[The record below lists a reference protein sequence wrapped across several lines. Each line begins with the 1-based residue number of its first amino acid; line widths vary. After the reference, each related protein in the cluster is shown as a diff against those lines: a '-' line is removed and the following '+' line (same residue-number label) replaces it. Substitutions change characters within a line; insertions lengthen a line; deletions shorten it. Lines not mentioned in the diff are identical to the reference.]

1 MEQTGQPQ
9 RRQLGRSWGTGA
21 LFNATQRRNN
31 KGMAAEDFSG
41 PIPLVVGVLPDQH
54 VEVLQTARTL
64 AEQLGVPLVCAYVDE
79 ASYLV
84 EWDPARDA
92 HRMSLHPEKDQADVE
107 AVRGDLGKA
116 IGEALDGG
124 TAEWTLRLL
133 AGDPARAL
141 GRLAEDIKASMIIVG
156 TPEPGLGHRISEAL
170 NGSVA
175 AWLSHHQR
183 RPVLIVPQK
192 KRQEAAHRN

>member
-1 MEQTGQPQ
+1 
-9 RRQLGRSWGTGA
+9 
-21 LFNATQRRNN
+21 
-31 KGMAAEDFSG
+31 MAAENFRG
-41 PIPLVVGVLPDQH
+41 RIPLVVGVLPDQH

-84 EWDPARDA
+84 EWDPARET
-92 HRMSLHPEKDQADVE
+92 HRMSLHPEKDDEDVA
-107 AVRGDLGKA
+107 AVRSDLGKL
-116 IGEALDGG
+116 IGEAMDGG
-124 TAEWTLRLL
+124 SADWTLRLL

-141 GRLAEDIKASMIIVG
+141 GRLAEDIHASMIIVG

-183 RPVLIVPQK
+183 RPVLIVPQRK
-192 KRQEAAHRN
+192 PQEAGRKN

>member
-1 MEQTGQPQ
+1 
-9 RRQLGRSWGTGA
+9 
-21 LFNATQRRNN
+21 
-31 KGMAAEDFSG
+31 MAAEGFSG
-41 PIPLVVGVLPDQH
+41 RIPLVVGVLPDQH

-84 EWDPARDA
+84 EWDPSRET
-92 HRMSLHPEKDQADVE
+92 HRMSLHPEKDDEDV
-107 AVRGDLGKA
+107 AVIRDDLGKA
-116 IGEALDGG
+116 IAEAMDGG
-124 TAEWTLRLL
+124 TADWTLRLL

-141 GRLAEDIKASMIIVG
+141 GRLASDIDASMIIVG
-156 TPEPGLGHRISEAL
+156 SPEPGLGHRISEAL

-192 KRQEAAHRN
+192 RRHEAAHKN

>member
-1 MEQTGQPQ
+1 
-9 RRQLGRSWGTGA
+9 
-21 LFNATQRRNN
+21 
-31 KGMAAEDFSG
+31 MAAENFSG
-41 PIPLVVGVLPDQH
+41 RIPLVVGVLPDQH

-84 EWDPARDA
+84 EWDPARET
-92 HRMSLHPEKDQADVE
+92 HRMSLHPEKDDEDVA
-107 AVRGDLGKA
+107 AVRSDLGKL
-116 IGEALDGG
+116 IGAAMDGG
-124 TAEWTLRLL
+124 SADWTLRLL

-141 GRLAEDIKASMIIVG
+141 GRLAEDIHASMIIVG

-192 KRQEAAHRN
+192 KPQEAARKN

>member
-1 MEQTGQPQ
+1 M
-9 RRQLGRSWGTGA
+9 
-21 LFNATQRRNN
+21 
-31 KGMAAEDFSG
+31 
-41 PIPLVVGVLPDQH
+41 VVGVLPDQH

-84 EWDPARDA
+84 EWDPARET
-92 HRMSLHPEKDQADVE
+92 HRMSLHPEKDDEDVA
-107 AVRGDLGKA
+107 AVRSDLGKL
-116 IGEALDGG
+116 IGDAMDGG
-124 TAEWTLRLL
+124 SADWTLRLL

-141 GRLAEDIKASMIIVG
+141 GRLAEDIHASMIIVG

-192 KRQEAAHRN
+192 KPQEAVRKN

>member
-1 MEQTGQPQ
+1 MLFKYTPQ
-9 RRQLGRSWGTGA
+9 S
-21 LFNATQRRNN
+21 NN
-31 KGMAAEDFSG
+31 RGMAAEGFSG
-41 PIPLVVGVLPDQH
+41 RIPLVVGVLPDQH

-84 EWDPARDA
+84 EWDPSRET
-92 HRMSLHPEKDQADVE
+92 HRMSLHPEKDDEDVA
-107 AVRGDLGKA
+107 AVRGDLSKA
-116 IGEALDGG
+116 IAETMDGG
-124 TAEWTLRLL
+124 TTDWTLRLL

-141 GRLAEDIKASMIIVG
+141 GRLASDIDASMIIVG
-156 TPEPGLGHRISEAL
+156 SPEPGLGHRISEAL

-192 KRQEAAHRN
+192 KRHDAAHRN